1 MPDGPLVLRVSKL
14 GLCLLDCENF
24 FFEVKLLVASF
35 LLLFK
40 RLDLFV
46 DFVQFILSLLRKVG
60 KLVRHNVLQF
70 VQQIICAFQSA
81 IDFFLPLPPFSRE
94 RVDVCLTA
102 ADGPQILRLRMER
115 LLDLP
120 HLILLRVLAG
130 ILLFQQSQLGF
141 QKLDFLFVRFKVR
154 IGRAASA
161 TTGRSPGI
169 VGSVL

>member
-1 MPDGPLVLRVSKL
+1 M
-14 GLCLLDCENF
+14 
-24 FFEVKLLVASF
+24 
-35 LLLFK
+35 
-40 RLDLFV
+40 
-46 DFVQFILSLLRKVG
+46 SLLRKVG

-102 ADGPQILRLRMER
+102 ADGPQILRLRVKR

-120 HLILLRVLAG
+120 HFVLLRVFAG
-130 ILLFQQSQLGF
+130 ILFFQQGQLGL
-141 QKLDFLFVRFKVR
+141 QKFDFLFMRFKVC

-161 TTGRSPGI
+161 ATGRSPGI